1 MLSLSNMLNHKRPAK
16 LDITNLLNNYEDDI
30 SSLSSSPTSVSSLF
44 SNYPF
49 PQPHT
54 TDSEEEERRVKAKRK
69 RANSEQLEVLN
80 RVFDRTFFPSTQV
93 RAELGRQL
101 GMSPRTVQIWFQNRR
116 QAMRTKERQ
125 RLIKIRNDTK
135 SKSILSHST
144 LTKDQ
149 SKYCSAILKT
159 LKKHRDAGPFLDPVD
174 PIRLNIPDYFQVIKQ
189 PMDLSTVDQKLQKN
203 QYKSVNAFVA
213 DVRLIFQN
221 CMQYNGTDSTIAVL
235 CRNLKAAFEKCLRGM
250 PPAAEEKRI
259 EHDPIFDD
267 FDVYDSSQQKETH
280 SMRSCFQILN
290 HLKAQKHLSFPFLYP
305 VDPVALNIPDYPSI
319 VKHPIDL
326 STIETKL
333 NQNAYDSPHA
343 FAADIKLMF
352 NNCYLYNAPELPIYD
367 VAKELEAIFDRQW
380 EIKAKQPASVP
391 RQIKPSKRP
400 AVERKM
406 KSRKKKK
413 RESLSYEEKKELSE
427 RINRLTGDRLNE
439 VIQIIQSSL
448 PDLDKGETEIVLDID
463 ALDINTLKRLND
475 FVHNKANTVHSDEGK
490 TLANY
495 NKSTSNSSSHSSSF
509 DDLD

>member
-1 MLSLSNMLNHKRPAK
+1 M
-16 LDITNLLNNYEDDI
+16 DDD
-30 SSLSSSPTSVSSLF
+30 
-44 SNYPF
+44 N
-49 PQPHT
+49 
-54 TDSEEEERRVKAKRK
+54 
-69 RANSEQLEVLN
+69 
-80 RVFDRTFFPSTQV
+80 
-93 RAELGRQL
+93 
-101 GMSPRTVQIWFQNRR
+101 
-116 QAMRTKERQ
+116 
-125 RLIKIRNDTK
+125 K
-135 SKSILSHST
+135 SLSHST

-203 QYKSVNAFVA
+203 QYNSVQEFVA
-213 DVRLIFQN
+213 DVRRIFQN
-221 CMQYNGTDSTIAVL
+221 CIQYNGTGSTIAVL
-235 CRNLKAAFEKCLRGM
+235 CRNLEAAFEKCLRGM
-250 PPAAEEKRI
+250 PPAAEEKGI

-267 FDVYDSSQQKETH
+267 FDVYDSSQKKETH
-280 SMRSCFQILN
+280 SMRSCFQILR
-290 HLKAQKHLSFPFLYP
+290 HLQTQKHLSFPFLSP

-352 NNCYLYNAPELPIYD
+352 NNCYLYNSPELPIYD

-380 EIKAKQPASVP
+380 QIKSNPPASVP
-391 RQIKPSKRP
+391 RPMKSSKRP
-400 AVERKM
+400 AAGRKM
-406 KSRKKKK
+406 KSKKKKK

-463 ALDINTLKRLND
+463 ALDINTLRQLND
-475 FVHNKANTVHSDEGK
+475 YVHNKANSVHSDEGK
-490 TLANY
+490 TLAKSNRHSSNTFLDSSTESD
-495 NKSTSNSSSHSSSF
+495 NKSTSNSSSNSSSF